1 MGIINIAA
9 GLMLA
14 LLSSAFGQQTSGP
27 ATRRSLSP
35 AAMESTQAAEDV
47 AGAEALLQQQQ
58 YAAAAEKLQAIVSRN
73 GSNPQAWFDLGFAQ
87 SHLNKPQDAAAAYK
101 KAVELAPKWFE
112 ANMNLGIAL
121 AKSGDAA
128 GAVPV
133 LKHAVELKP
142 SSGGDQSLGRAWL
155 SLAQVEAQT
164 SPADAIA
171 AYDQAAK
178 LLPKD
183 SDVLVSAGDL
193 QEKTGDLADAEQRF
207 QRAAELGNAQGMSRL
222 INVLGKQKRYDD
234 AAAWLQKYVAQNP
247 QDANARVQLA
257 RLLASQNKMADA
269 LAVLQP
275 VSGAGAD
282 PAVSRELAEL
292 YLENKQY
299 VQAAPLYQQALSGN
313 PNDPELHFGLGLAQ
327 MHQLKYA
334 EAEQQFLHAVKLKPD
349 YAEAYDN
356 LAYAARENK
365 DYVLAIKALDA
376 RSKFL
381 PEDAKTYFI
390 RATSYDSLRMVKEA
404 MANYKKFL
412 EVAGG
417 KYPDQEFQARH
428 RLKALQPD

>member
-1 MGIINIAA
+1 MGITNIAA
-9 GLMLA
+9 GLVLA
-14 LLSSAFGQQTSGP
+14 LLSSAFGQQASGP
-27 ATRRSLSP
+27 ATRRQLSP
-35 AAMESTQAAEDV
+35 AAVESTQAAEDV
-47 AGAEALLQQQQ
+47 AGAETLLQQQQ
-58 YAAAAEKLQAIVSRN
+58 YAAAAEQLEAVVTRN
-73 GSNPQAWFDLGFAQ
+73 ASNPQAWFDLGFAQ

-101 KAVELAPKWFE
+101 KAVDLAPKWFE
-112 ANMNLGIAL
+112 ANLNLGIAL
-121 AKSGDAA
+121 AKSGDTA
-128 GAVPV
+128 GAAPV
-133 LKHAVELKP
+133 LKHTLELKP
-142 SSGGDQSLGRAWL
+142 SSGGDQALGRAWL
-155 SLAQVEAQT
+155 SLAQVEEQT

-171 AYDQAAK
+171 AYDRAAA

-183 SDVLVSAGDL
+183 SDLLVSAGDL
-193 QEKTGDLADAEQRF
+193 REKTGDLPGAEQRF
-207 QRAAELGNAQGMSRL
+207 QRAAEMGNAQGMSRL

-234 AAAWLQKYVAQNP
+234 AAAWLHKYVAQNP
-247 QDANARVQLA
+247 QDGNARVQLA
-257 RLLASQNKMADA
+257 RLLASQNKIADA
-269 LAVLQP
+269 ITVLQP
-275 VSGAGAD
+275 AVGAASD
-282 PAVSRELAEL
+282 PAMSKELADL
-292 YLENKQY
+292 YVQNKQY
-299 VQAAPLYQQALSGN
+299 AQAAPLYQQALSGN
-313 PNDPELHFGLGLAQ
+313 ANDPELHFGLGLSL

-334 EAEQQFLHAVKLKPD
+334 EAEQQFLYAVKLKPD

>member
-1 MGIINIAA
+1 MGITSSIGA
-9 GLMLA
+9 LWLA
-14 LLSSAFGQQTSGP
+14 LLCTVAGQQPTARVSSDQTQRSSAAQE
-27 ATRRSLSP
+27 L
-35 AAMESTQAAEDV
+35 
-47 AGAEALLQQQQ
+47 AEAEGLLQQQQ
-58 YAAAAEKLQAIVSRN
+58 YAAAAEKLQAVVARSA
-73 GSNPQAWFDLGFAQ
+73 SNPQAWFDLGFAQ
-87 SHLNKPQDAAAAYK
+87 SHLNKSQDAAAAYK

-112 ANMNLGIAL
+112 ANLNLGIAL

-128 GAVPV
+128 DAVPV
-133 LKHAVELKP
+133 LKHTLELKP
-142 SSGGDQSLGRAWL
+142 SSGGDQALGRAWL
-155 SLAQVEAQT
+155 SLAQVEEQT

-171 AYDQAAK
+171 AYDRAAA

-183 SDVLVSAGDL
+183 SDVLVSAGMVL
-193 QEKTGDLADAEQRF
+193 EKTGDLAGAEQRF
-207 QRAAELGNAQGMSRL
+207 QRAAEMGNAQGMSRL
-222 INVLGKQKRYDD
+222 INVLGKQKRYAD

-247 QDANARVQLA
+247 QDGNARVQLA

-269 LAVLQP
+269 IAVLQP

-334 EAEQQFLHAVKLKPD
+334 EAEQQFLQAVKLKPD

>member
-1 MGIINIAA
+1 MGITNIAS
-9 GLMLA
+9 GLVLA
-14 LLSSAFGQQTSGP
+14 LLSSAFGQQSSGP
-27 ATRRSLSP
+27 ATRRTLSP
-35 AAMESTQAAEDV
+35 AAVESTQAAEDL
-47 AGAEALLQQQQ
+47 ASAETLLQQQQ
-58 YAAAAEKLQAIVSRN
+58 YAAAAKKLQTIVSRN
-73 GSNPQAWFDLGFAQ
+73 SSNPQAWFDLGFAQ
-87 SHLNKPQDAAAAYK
+87 SHLNKPPDAAVAYK

-112 ANMNLGIAL
+112 ANLNLGIAL

-133 LKHAVELKP
+133 LKHTVELKP
-142 SSGGDQSLGRAWL
+142 SSGGDQSLGGAWL
-155 SLAQVEAQT
+155 SLAEVEEQT
-164 SPADAIA
+164 APADSIA
-171 AYDQAAK
+171 AYDRAAA
-178 LLPKD
+178 LMPKD
-183 SDVLVSAGDL
+183 SEIYVSAGNVL
-193 QEKTGDLADAEQRF
+193 EKTGDLAGAEQRF
-207 QRAAELGNAQGMSRL
+207 QRAAEMGNAQGISRL

-247 QDANARVQLA
+247 QDAKARVQLA
-257 RLLASQNKMADA
+257 RLLASQNKTADA
-269 LAVLQP
+269 IAVLQP
-275 VSGAGAD
+275 VNGATAD

-292 YLENKQY
+292 YLQNKQY
-299 VQAAPLYQQALSGN
+299 PQAAPLYQQALAGN
-313 PNDPELHFGLGLAQ
+313 PNDSELHFGLGLAQ

-334 EAEQQFLHAVKLKPD
+334 EAEQQFLQAIKLKPD
-349 YAEAYDN
+349 YAGAYDN

>member
-1 MGIINIAA
+1 MGITSSIGA
-9 GLMLA
+9 LWLA
-14 LLSSAFGQQTSGP
+14 LLCMVAGQQP
-27 ATRRSLSP
+27 ATKGAPPEQGQHAS
-35 AAMESTQAAEDV
+35 AAQELAD
-47 AGAEALLQQQQ
+47 AEALLQQQQ
-58 YAAAAEKLQAIVSRN
+58 FAAAAEKLQTVVSRN
-73 GSNPQAWFDLGFAQ
+73 AGNPQAWFDLGFAQ
-87 SHLNKPQDAAAAYK
+87 SHLNKPQDAATAYK
-101 KAVELAPKWFE
+101 KAVDLAPKWFE
-112 ANMNLGIAL
+112 ANLNLGIAL

-128 GAVPV
+128 AAVPV

-155 SLAQVEAQT
+155 SLAQVEEQA
-164 SPADAIA
+164 SPTDAIA
-171 AYDQAAK
+171 AYDRAAA

-183 SDVLVSAGDL
+183 SDIYVSAGNVL
-193 QEKTGDLADAEQRF
+193 EKTGDLAGAEQRF
-207 QRAAELGNAQGMSRL
+207 QRAAEMGNGQGMSRL

-234 AAAWLQKYVAQNP
+234 AAAWLQKYIAQNP
-247 QDANARVQLA
+247 QDANARAQLA
-257 RLLASQNKMADA
+257 RLLASQNKIADA
-269 LAVLQP
+269 ISTLQP

-282 PAVSRELAEL
+282 PAITRELAEL

-299 VQAAPLYQQALSGN
+299 AQASPLYQQALSGS
-313 PNDPELHFGLGLAQ
+313 PNDPELHFGLGLAL

-334 EAEQQFLHAVKLKPD
+334 EAEQQFLQTVKRKPD
-349 YAEAYDN
+349 YAEGYDN

>member
-1 MGIINIAA
+1 MGITSSIGA
-9 GLMLA
+9 LWLA
-14 LLSSAFGQQTSGP
+14 LLCMVAGQQA
-27 ATRRSLSP
+27 ATKGAPSEQGQHAS
-35 AAMESTQAAEDV
+35 AAQNLADAEV
-47 AGAEALLQQQQ
+47 LLQQQQ
-58 YAAAAEKLQAIVSRN
+58 YAAAAEKLEAIVTRTA
-73 GSNPQAWFDLGFAQ
+73 SNPQAWFDLGFAQ

-101 KAVELAPKWFE
+101 KAVELAPAWFE
-112 ANMNLGIAL
+112 ANLNLGIAL

-128 GAVPV
+128 AAVPV

-155 SLAQVEAQT
+155 SLAQVEEQT
-164 SPADAIA
+164 APGEAIA
-171 AYDQAAK
+171 AYDRAAT

-183 SDVLVSAGDL
+183 SDIYVSAGNL
-193 QEKTGDLADAEQRF
+193 LEKTGDMPAAEQRF
-207 QRAAELGNAQGMSRL
+207 QRAAEMGNAQGMSRL
-222 INVLGKQKRYDD
+222 INILGKQNRYAD

-257 RLLASQNKMADA
+257 RLLASQNKLADA
-269 LAVLQP
+269 IALLQP
-275 VSGAGAD
+275 VNGAGAD
-282 PAVSRELAEL
+282 PVISRELAQL

-299 VQAAPLYQQALSGN
+299 SLAAPLYQQVLVGS
-313 PNDPELHFGLGLAQ
+313 PNDPELHFGLGLAL

-334 EAEQQFLHAVKLKPD
+334 EAEQQFLQAVKLKPD
-349 YAEAYDN
+349 YAESYDN